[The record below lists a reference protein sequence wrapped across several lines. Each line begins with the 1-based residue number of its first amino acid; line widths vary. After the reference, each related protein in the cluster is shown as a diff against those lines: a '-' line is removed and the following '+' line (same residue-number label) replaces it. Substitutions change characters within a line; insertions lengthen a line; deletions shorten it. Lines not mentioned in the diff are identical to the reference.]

1 MRRQLQISL
10 SLLLFTCGVIVA
22 VEFDIEPR
30 IPPGYQPVDANTEKG
45 MWIELDEYEWEIRN
59 SALLVTDKEINQ
71 YVKNAACRVA
81 GDYCNDIRIYII
93 RNPYFNASMTANG
106 VMQVWTG
113 LLVRVSSEDELAAIL
128 GHELAHYT
136 QLHTLERMRSLN
148 NSMSTGAIFDLGLAV
163 LTGVSVPVGQLA
175 AVLNVLAFSRDQ
187 EQEADLL
194 GLKFMAE
201 AGYAPAAAVRVWK
214 IVIEEEE
221 NAAVKSREPGIFAKT
236 HPGAEERVEILE
248 SFVRQQYANLK
259 PDPAGQRKHIDIL
272 NRYYMMLMED
282 QLDTNRYGRTEAI
295 LQTHQAIGVDSN
307 LINFFWGEMYRQ
319 RNLEGDFDK
328 AKKSYKLATQGDRPV
343 ADAYRNL
350 GYIHLKERSL
360 PEAKQYFRK
369 FLEVQPDADDRAM
382 IEFYLQEQQP

>member
-1 MRRQLQISL
+1 MRHQLQISL
-10 SLLLFTCGVIVA
+10 LLLIFTCGAIAA
-22 VEFDIEPR
+22 VEFDLEPK

-45 MWIELDEYEWEIRN
+45 IWIELHDYEREIQN

-71 YVKNAACRVA
+71 YVKNAAGRVA
-81 GDYCNDIRIYII
+81 GDYCNDLRIYII

-136 QLHTLERMRSLN
+136 QLHTLERMRSLK
-148 NSMSTGAIFDLGLAV
+148 NSMSTGAIFDLGLAL
-163 LTGVSVPVGQLA
+163 LTGVSVPIGQFA

-194 GLKFMAE
+194 GIKFMAE
-201 AGYAPAAAVRVWK
+201 AGYDPSATIRVWK
-214 IVIEEEE
+214 TVIEEEE
-221 NAAVKSREPGIFAKT
+221 NAAVKSREPGIFSKT
-236 HPGAEERVEILE
+236 HPGADERVEILE
-248 SFVRQQYANLK
+248 SFVPQQYTNLTL
-259 PDPAGQRKHIDIL
+259 DPAGQRKHVDIL

-295 LQTHQAIGVDSN
+295 LRDHQAIGVDSN
-307 LINFFWGEMYRQ
+307 LINYFWGEMYRQ

-328 AKKSYKLATQGDRPV
+328 AKKSYKLATQGDKPV
-343 ADAYRNL
+343 AEAYRNL
-350 GYIHLKERSL
+350 GYIYLKERSL
-360 PEAKQYFRK
+360 PEAKHYFRK

-382 IEFYLQEQQP
+382 IEFYLQEKQP

>member
-1 MRRQLQISL
+1 MRHQLQIGL
-10 SLLLFTCGVIVA
+10 SFLLFTCGVIVA

-45 MWIELDEYEWEIRN
+45 IWIELDDYEREIRN

-71 YVKNAACRVA
+71 YVRNAACRVA
-81 GDYCNDIRIYII
+81 GDYCNDLRIYII

-113 LLVRVSSEDELAAIL
+113 LLVRVSTEDELAAIL

-163 LTGVSVPVGQLA
+163 LTGVSVPVGQFA

-201 AGYAPAAAVRVWK
+201 AGYAPSAAVRVWK
-214 IVIEEEE
+214 TVIEEEE
-221 NAAVKSREPGIFAKT
+221 NAAVKSREPGIFSKT
-236 HPGAEERVEILE
+236 HPGADERVEILE
-248 SFVRQQYANLK
+248 SFVRQQYTNLK
-259 PDPAGQRKHIDIL
+259 PDPAGQRKHIDML
-272 NRYYMMLMED
+272 NRHYMMLMED

-307 LINFFWGEMYRQ
+307 LINYFRGEMYRQ

-328 AKKSYKLATQGDRPV
+328 AKNSYELATQGDRPV

-360 PEAKQYFRK
+360 PEAKHYFRK
-369 FLEVQPDADDRAM
+369 FLEIEPDADDRAM
-382 IEFYLQEQQP
+382 IEFYLQEKQP

>member
-1 MRRQLQISL
+1 MRHQLQIGL
-10 SLLLFTCGVIVA
+10 SFLLFTCGVIVA
-22 VEFDIEPR
+22 VELDIEPR

-45 MWIELDEYEWEIRN
+45 IWIELHDYEMEIRN
-59 SALLVTDKEINQ
+59 SALLVTDKVINQ

-81 GDYCNDIRIYII
+81 GDYCNDLRIYII

-113 LLVRVSSEDELAAIL
+113 LLVRVSTEDELAAIL

-148 NSMSTGAIFDLGLAV
+148 NSMSTGAIFDLGLAM
-163 LTGVSVPVGQLA
+163 LTGVSVPVGQFA

-201 AGYAPAAAVRVWK
+201 AGYAPSAAVRVWK
-214 IVIEEEE
+214 TVIEEEE
-221 NAAVKSREPGIFAKT
+221 NAAVKSREPGIFSKT
-236 HPGAEERVEILE
+236 HPGADERVEILE
-248 SFVRQQYANLK
+248 SIVRQQYTNLK
-259 PDPAGQRKHIDIL
+259 PDPAGQRKHIDML

-328 AKKSYKLATQGDRPV
+328 AKKSYELATQGDRPV

-350 GYIHLKERSL
+350 GYIHLKEGSL
-360 PEAKQYFRK
+360 PEAKHYFRK
-369 FLEVQPDADDRAM
+369 FLEIQPDADDRAM
-382 IEFYLQEQQP
+382 IEFYLQEKQP

>member
-201 AGYAPAAAVRVWK
+201 AGYAPSAAVRVWK

>member
-1 MRRQLQISL
+1 MRHQLQIGL
-10 SLLLFTCGVIVA
+10 SFLLFTCGVIVA

-45 MWIELDEYEWEIRN
+45 IWIELDDYEREIRN

-71 YVKNAACRVA
+71 YVRNAACRVA
-81 GDYCNDIRIYII
+81 GDYCNDLRIYII

-113 LLVRVSSEDELAAIL
+113 LLVRVSTEDELAAIL

-163 LTGVSVPVGQLA
+163 LTGVSVPVGQFA

-201 AGYAPAAAVRVWK
+201 AGYAPSAAVRVWK
-214 IVIEEEE
+214 TVIEEEE
-221 NAAVKSREPGIFAKT
+221 NAAVKSREPGIFSKT
-236 HPGAEERVEILE
+236 HPGADERVEILE
-248 SFVRQQYANLK
+248 SFVRQQYTNLK
-259 PDPAGQRKHIDIL
+259 PDPAGQRKHIDML
-272 NRYYMMLMED
+272 NRHYMMLMED

-307 LINFFWGEMYRQ
+307 LINYFRGEMYRQ

-328 AKKSYKLATQGDRPV
+328 AKKSYKLATRGDRPV

-360 PEAKQYFRK
+360 PEAKHYFRK
-369 FLEVQPDADDRAM
+369 FLEIEPDADDRAM
-382 IEFYLQEQQP
+382 IEFYLQEKQP

>member
-113 LLVRVSSEDELAAIL
+113 LLVRVSTEDELAAIL

-148 NSMSTGAIFDLGLAV
+148 NSMSTGAIFDLGLTM

-175 AVLNVLAFSRDQ
+175 AVLNVVAYSRDQ

-201 AGYAPAAAVRVWK
+201 AGYDPSAAVRAWK
-214 IVIEEEE
+214 TVIEEEE
-221 NAAVKSREPGIFAKT
+221 NAAVKNREPGIFSKT
-236 HPGAEERVEILE
+236 HPGADERVEILE
-248 SFVRQQYANLK
+248 SFVRQQYTDFK

-328 AKKSYKLATQGDRPV
+328 AKKSYNLATQGDRPV

-360 PEAKQYFRK
+360 PEAKRYFRK

-382 IEFYLQEQQP
+382 IEFYLQEKQP